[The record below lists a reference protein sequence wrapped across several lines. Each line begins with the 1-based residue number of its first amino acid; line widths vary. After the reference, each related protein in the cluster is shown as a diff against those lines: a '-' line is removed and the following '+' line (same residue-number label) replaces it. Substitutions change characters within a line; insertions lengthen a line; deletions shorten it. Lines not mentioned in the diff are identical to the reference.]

1 MSATSRNSYLKIRSR
16 ASSIG
21 EYIAGAPPES
31 RKHLRELRSI
41 LRKVAPRATEAI
53 KWGYPVFEEKR
64 ILFAF
69 GAFRTHLNFMP
80 TPSALKPFAKELAR
94 FRTGKGSIQLPY
106 DKPLPK
112 ALIRR
117 IAAFRVRELRDK
129 DVKWM

>member
-1 MSATSRNSYLKIRSR
+1 MSAARAPSYRKARRRPSTIS
-16 ASSIG
+16 
-21 EYIAGAPPES
+21 EYIAAAPPES

-41 LRKVAPRATEAI
+41 LRKVAARATETI

-80 TPSALKPFAKELAR
+80 TPSAMKPFAQELAR
-94 FRTGKGSIQLPY
+94 FKTGKGSIQLPY
-106 DKPLPK
+106 DQPLPK

-117 IAAFRVRELRDK
+117 IAAFRVRELREK
-129 DVKWM
+129 DVRWM

>member
-1 MSATSRNSYLKIRSR
+1 MSATSRTSYRKTRSR